1 MKYLKKYNEN
11 QEQQDPEFAI
21 TKIKERFHT
30 EVVEEMYSKE
40 KVEWTPEDKDG
51 VWYDEHNNGEAQDM
65 VVNQMIGWFEKKYY
79 ALSDDNFETV
89 KQMIEEHYPFLK
101 N

>member
-21 TKIKERFHT
+21 AKIKDRFHT

-51 VWYDEHNNGEAQDM
+51 VWYEKGEM
-65 VVNQMIGWFEKKYY
+65 GWFGMVSDEKEQ
-79 ALSDDNFETV
+79 SDWNIQV
-89 KQMIEEHYPFLK
+89 AGMIELLDDETLISIYDCHI
-101 N
+101 